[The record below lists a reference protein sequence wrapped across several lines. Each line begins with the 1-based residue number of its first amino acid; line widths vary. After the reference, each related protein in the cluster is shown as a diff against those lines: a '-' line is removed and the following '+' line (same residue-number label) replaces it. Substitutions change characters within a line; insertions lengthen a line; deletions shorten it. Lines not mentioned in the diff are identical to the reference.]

1 MKNFKRLFIIVIL
14 AFLMLV
20 SGNFQIVYADENGA
34 LININVEGGEESN
47 FKAGEDFTIKI
58 DISDLSNLFAA
69 SFTYTYDNTLVK
81 IDSIDINDSI
91 QSAGVYEPYK
101 ETDKDGNRARYCFT
115 LLGDNPGFSGNY
127 DFATIKGKTL
137 KDGKISVGADNINF
151 QLINR
156 NNDNMQ
162 KGDYTFKT
170 SEGDIYKVT
179 NVIESNKETGENSAQ
194 VPQTKEKSD
203 VKVELIKKAEDSTLE
218 DSLDKE
224 QEESNSTGD
233 SNDGIKENSD
243 EEEENSNGSNNK
255 SNSESEE
262 ECSEEKDSSKEE
274 EKTNSSI
281 VIIIAST
288 VVISLCIIA
297 IVIHKKNSK

>member
-233 SNDGIKENSD
+233 SNEETKENSD
-243 EEEENSNGSNNK
+243 EEESGKISSNK
-255 SNSESEE
+255 SNSEPEE
-262 ECSEEKDSSKEE
+262 NVSGEKDSNKEK
-274 EKTNSSI
+274 KTNSSI